1 MISLNLSPETKIG
14 RVEKNNNGNINIYH
28 VSGRCIEL
36 TPDKFN
42 TFIKSEE
49 CSITK
54 AGFLFTQK
62 KKGIIPEFLDYY
74 YNERVKIKKDL
85 FETKQQLAKLKS
97 SDKEY
102 TSLKYEVERLN
113 TKQMVIKI
121 LINSAYG
128 YMGNKQAPI
137 GDDDIASSVTLTGQA
152 IIKQAGKLLQEYLTN
167 KFDITNEKTLEESW
181 VYSDTDSCYFS
192 LNCIEDRVPI
202 KKGNDIRV

>member
-1 MISLNLSPETKIG
+1 
-14 RVEKNNNGNINIYH
+14 
-28 VSGRCIEL
+28 
-36 TPDKFN
+36 
-42 TFIKSEE
+42 
-49 CSITK
+49 
-54 AGFLFTQK
+54 
-62 KKGIIPEFLDYY
+62 
-74 YNERVKIKKDL
+74 
-85 FETKQQLAKLKS
+85 
-97 SDKEY
+97 
-102 TSLKYEVERLN
+102 
-113 TKQMVIKI
+113 MVIKI

-202 KKGNDIRV
+202 KKGNDISPEFYNVVQDVED